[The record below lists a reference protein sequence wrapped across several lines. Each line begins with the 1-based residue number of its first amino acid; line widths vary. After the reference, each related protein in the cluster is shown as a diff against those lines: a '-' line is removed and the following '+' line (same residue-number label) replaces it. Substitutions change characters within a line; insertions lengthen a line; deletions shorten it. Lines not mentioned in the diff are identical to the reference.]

1 MILIENPMLFYL
13 QKIPCQK
20 DKTDAEQCPDTE
32 RVDSEKSWLV
42 GKCKGR
48 SLSLSKRKLF
58 NVWSARLSTT
68 LTLFWRIMDFSAPG
82 NW

>member
-1 MILIENPMLFYL
+1 MILIENPMVFYL
-13 QKIPCQK
+13 QKMLYPK
-20 DKTDAEQCPDTE
+20 DKTDAEQCLYME

-58 NVWSARLSTT
+58 NVWSTRLSTT
-68 LTLFWRIMDFSAPG
+68 LTLFLRLMDFSAPG
-82 NW
+82 NL